1 MNKLTLI
8 YPYYNSE
15 GILQKQLEGWNSLA
29 KDLIDSLEV
38 ILVDDG
44 SPQSPALP
52 VILRNGPLRFKIR
65 LYRVLVDI
73 PWNQHGARNL
83 GAQEADHGWLFM
95 SDIDHQLPEE
105 SIRALMEMKLNRKRY
120 YTLQRVT
127 AVKKEDGNLKYDL
140 MTDAY
145 GKPKPHPNT
154 FLVTREVFWRTGG
167 YDEDYCG
174 VYGGDGPFMRW
185 LKKAAPG
192 EHLQEVVLIRWT
204 RDLIPDA
211 SQSPE
216 YREKYR
222 ALYRTKFE
230 KKGGGGKNL
239 AFPKDPIRFPWER
252 LI

>member
-8 YPYYNSE
+8 YPYYNSA
-15 GILQKQLEGWNSLA
+15 GILQKQLDGWNSLP
-29 KDLIDSLEV
+29 LELLSNLAV

-44 SPQSPALP
+44 SPVFPALS
-52 VILRNGPLRFKIR
+52 VIQRQESIKFELR
-65 LYRVLVDI
+65 LYRVKVDI

-83 GAQEADHGWLFM
+83 GAKMAKNEWLFM

-105 SIRALMEMKLNRKRY
+105 SIRGLMARKLNPECY

-140 MTDAY
+140 MTDAF

-154 FLVTREVFWRTGG
+154 FLVTKEVFWKTGG

-185 LKKAAPG
+185 LNKAA
-192 EHLQEVVLIRWT
+192 EKKHFEDLILIRWT

-211 SQSPE
+211 SQPPE

-239 AFPKDPIRFPWER
+239 QFPKDPIRFPWER